1 MTAQTAASAVHNTFV
16 VERSYSQSPE
26 RVFAAFAQPARK
38 RRTELECLVLVH
50 IT

>member
-1 MTAQTAASAVHNTFV
+1 MYGHAAREVHLQRRFQLQTIF
-16 VERSYSQSPE
+16 EPLE
-26 RVFAAFAQPARK
+26 KLAQPARK